1 MIGNEEKE
9 KAYIQSREDLM
20 TEEEIKRVDYYLLRH
35 QEGMAT
41 LQESLDEWE
50 EISNMYESERES
62 TYEHDVNAFVNMMLP
77 NIEGQVSSLISSNI
91 SATCKGKGISDDKFA
106 STADPIISLVMK
118 ESKVKERV
126 KRSSRRY
133 ILFGECF
140 LMPYW
145 DDEAFD
151 GFGIAKLKTPQMGT
165 IIVDGNIKDMEDI
178 QEAEY
183 IIREVGSK
191 SINWARREFGDDI
204 ADAITLGNQ
213 VAKFQDTNTTDDDM
227 AFTMIEVWTRDNEN
241 QVLER
246 IQMSLCGILLD
257 EREKGDR
264 FPPTE
269 PFFKYVHNKYPIFV
283 SGLYPR
289 EGEFHRF
296 GDGKILKPIQELINR
311 LYDEIVLAIK
321 FSSQGR
327 TFADPNAKMNPDE
340 YAESDP
346 SKPIIATN
354 PNNFI
359 KSVQGTGIN
368 EVVFNLLAQ
377 LFQKVQEATRFS
389 ALMTGNE
396 TGENMT
402 ATQAGIQMQ
411 QGNTGIDD
419 KRSDLSNMFGE
430 ALTYCLGL
438 CMEFWDAGKA
448 VRIADTDQFQ
458 WIESK
463 KLRSVPEMIPADSE
477 FKSNWRDSNPKAP
490 KENTPEWM
498 ALKYKDDEGN
508 SRPATK
514 QVDLDIE
521 VSLGEGLP
529 SNKMALYNIVLSLA
543 TIQMIDDE
551 TGQPK
556 SLISYN
562 KTRQLIEEILGL
574 QLSDDEVKGM
584 LDKAKQM
591 QQPQAPQG
599 GLANTN
605 QSPNIPGATQNGNMR
620 PNIGGNSS
628 AV

>member
-1 MIGNEEKE
+1 MIDEEKLKE
-9 KAYIQSREDLM
+9 NFIQAREDLM

-35 QEGMAT
+35 QDGMAD
-41 LQESLDEWE
+41 LQETLDEWE
-50 EISNMYESERES
+50 EIAEMYESERES
-62 TYEHDVNAFVNMMLP
+62 TYEHDINAFVNIMLP

-91 SATCKGKGISDDKFA
+91 SATCKGKGISDQKFA
-106 STADPIISLVMK
+106 STADPIISLIMK
-118 ESKVKERV
+118 ESKIKERV

-133 ILFGECF
+133 ITFGECYV
-140 LMPYW
+140 MPYW

-151 GFGIAKLKTPQMGT
+151 NFGIAKLKTPQIGT
-165 IIVDGNIKDMEDI
+165 VVVDGNVKDMEDV

-183 IIREVGSK
+183 IIREIGSK
-191 SINWARREFGDDI
+191 PISWARRKFGDEV

-213 VAKFQDTNTTDDDM
+213 VAKFEDTNTTDDDK

-241 QVLER
+241 EVLER

-257 EREKGDR
+257 VKPKGERMS
-264 FPPTE
+264 PTE
-269 PFFKYVHNKYPIFV
+269 PFFKYVHNKYPFFFA
-283 SGLYPR
+283 GLYPR

-296 GDGKILKPIQELINR
+296 GDGKLLKPIQELINK
-311 LYDEIVLAIK
+311 LYDEIILAIK

-327 TFADPNAKMNPDE
+327 TFADPQAKVNPDE
-340 YAESDP
+340 FAEADP
-346 SKPIIATN
+346 SKLILGKN

-359 KSVQGTGIN
+359 KTVQGTGIN

-396 TGENMT
+396 TGEQMT

-438 CMEFWDAGKA
+438 CMEFWDTGKA

-458 WIESK
+458 WVEAK
-463 KLRSVPEMIPADSE
+463 KLRNVPELIPADTE
-477 FKSNWRDSNPKAP
+477 FKENWKSKNPKAP
-490 KENTPEWM
+490 KDKMPKWM
-498 ALKYKDDEGN
+498 TYSVKNGEDKKL
-508 SRPATK
+508 ATK

-521 VSLGEGLP
+521 ISLGEGLP
-529 SNKMALYNIVLSLA
+529 SNKMALYNIILSLA
-543 TIQMIDDE
+543 MIQMPDE
-551 TGQPK
+551 RTGQAK
-556 SLISYN
+556 SLISYE

-584 LDKAKQM
+584 VDKAKQM
-591 QQPQAPQG
+591 QKPQAPQG
-599 GLANTN
+599 MVNTN
-605 QSPNIPGATQNGNMR
+605 QSPNVPGATQNGNMR
-620 PNIGGNSS
+620 PNIGGNNS
-628 AV
+628 VV